1 MRGEASAEIG
11 FERRSRGGKG
21 RQCAAMGEKELSGG
35 SERGLGGHTGL
46 GPKG

>member
-1 MRGEASAEIG
+1 MRGEAPAEIG

-21 RQCAAMGEKELSGG
+21 RQCADTGEKELSGG
-35 SERGLGGHTGL
+35 PEHGLGGHTDL